1 MKFGSMLVLTTCI
14 LIPFFGQASSA
25 QLPGIGAGSMS
36 IATQTSKKSSQQ
48 LKVRSREQAIQ
59 LVKRQYQGKVLK
71 AQSSRVNGHPGYRVK
86 LISNEG
92 LVFYVSV
99 DAKTGSVRRN

>member
-1 MKFGSMLVLTTCI
+1 MSM
-14 LIPFFGQASSA
+14 AA
-25 QLPGIGAGSMS
+25 
-36 IATQTSKKSSQQ
+36 QTSKKAPQQ

-59 LVKRQYQGKVLK
+59 LVKRQYRGKVLK

-86 LISNEG
+86 LVSNQG

-99 DAKTGSVRRN
+99 DAQTGSVRRN